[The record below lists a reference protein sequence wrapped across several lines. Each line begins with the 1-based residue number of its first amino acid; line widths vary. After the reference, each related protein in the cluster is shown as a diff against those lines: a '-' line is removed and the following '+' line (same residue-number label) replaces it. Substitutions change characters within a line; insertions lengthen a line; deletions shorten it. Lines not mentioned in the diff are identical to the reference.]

1 MQSLTRRKWLK
12 NSAATLTLASLSN
25 LYMPQAQA
33 RPRCKGHGRRAGVGF
48 GPLEAQWP
56 TNRDELPDELRD
68 TAFLALP
75 RGFQYSVISVANTP
89 LSNGDPVP
97 DAHDGMAAFCGP
109 RGATLLVR
117 NHELRTSGTPV
128 VVPRATYD
136 GAVRGGTTT
145 LVVDARGRLIEHYAS
160 LGGTERNCAGGPTPW
175 GTWIT
180 CEETFSTYDG
190 IRHGYCFEVPSSGF
204 SDAQPL
210 KALGRFNHEAVA
222 IDPRTGIVYLT
233 EDRGD
238 SLFYRFIPAS
248 YGDLRSPG
256 RLEALKLLDWPEGA
270 DTSRHFLDFL
280 FTPLRVGWVPIEDF
294 DPDADTTRSEG
305 QSQGAARFA
314 RGEGAWYGEG
324 QIYFC
329 CTSGGDLGRG
339 QVFAYDPRRSELTLF
354 VESTDAETLDAPDN
368 ITVGP
373 RGRLY
378 LAEDGSGAD
387 RVVGVERS
395 GQLFTVLEN
404 VFNTS
409 EFCGACFSRDGKMM
423 FVNTQS
429 PGLTYVIRGPWHR

>member
-1 MQSLTRRKWLK
+1 MQSLTRRKWLT
-12 NSAATLTLASLSN
+12 SSTATLTLASLSN

-33 RPRCKGHGRRAGVGF
+33 RPRCKGRGIGL
-48 GPLEAQWP
+48 GPLQAKLP
-56 TNRDELPDELRD
+56 LNSDELPESLRD

-75 RGFQYSVISVANTP
+75 QGFEYSVISVANTP

-97 DAHDGMAAFCGP
+97 TGHDGMAAFRGP
-109 RGATLLVR
+109 RGTTLLVR
-117 NHELRTSGTPV
+117 NHELGTSGTPV
-128 VVPRATYD
+128 VVARATYD
-136 GAVRGGTTT
+136 EAVRGGTTT

-180 CEETFSTYDG
+180 CEETFSTRGG

-210 KALGRFNHEAVA
+210 KGLGRFNHEAVA
-222 IDPRTGIVYLT
+222 IDPRSGIVYLT

-238 SLFYRFIPAS
+238 SLLYRFIPAS

-256 RLEALKLLDWPEGA
+256 RLEALKLVDWPEGV
-270 DTSRHFLDFL
+270 DTSRNFLDYL
-280 FTPLRVGWVPIEDF
+280 YAPLAVAWVPIEDF
-294 DPDADTTRSEG
+294 DPDSDTTRAEG
-305 QSQGAARFA
+305 QSRGAARFA

-324 QIYFC
+324 LIYFC

-339 QVFAYDPRRSELTLF
+339 QVFSYDPRRNKLTLF
-354 VESTDAETLDAPDN
+354 VESTDAEVLDAPDN

-373 RGRLY
+373 DGRLY
-378 LAEDGSGAD
+378 LTEDGGGSD
-387 RVVGVERS
+387 NIVGVERS
-395 GQLFTVLEN
+395 GELFTAVEN

-409 EFCGACFSRDGKMM
+409 EFCGACFSHDGQTM

-429 PGLTYVIRGPWHR
+429 PGLTYVIRGPWRRR